1 MNLKILKPE
10 NADFE
15 EFIEFWSQ
23 KYDTGHEREKLYADH
38 ISKEQFTELDIIQ
51 LYDWKNGSTLSGKKL
66 RSLSGKILSKID
78 DINRYKLEE
87 NYSEIEHFENFAEV
101 SAVWNIFLLHII
113 SHKKYPIYDQHIHR
127 AYNFLHSEPDFK
139 VDNNLSDKEKLI
151 FYTDKLLPFLKAQQ
165 GSLCIKII
173 DQALF
178 EFGKFLKNERYASI
192 FRKLE

>member
-1 MNLKILKPE
+1 MNLKILKSD
-10 NADFE
+10 NVDFE
-15 EFIEFWSQ
+15 EFIEFWSH
-23 KYDTGHEREKLYADH
+23 KYDTTHEREKLYTDN
-38 ISKEQFTELDIIQ
+38 ISKEQFKEHDIIQ
-51 LYDWKNGSTLSGKKL
+51 LYYWKNGSSLSGGKY
-66 RSLSGKILSKID
+66 RGLSGKILSKIA

-113 SHKKYPIYDQHIHR
+113 SPKKYPIYDQHIHR
-127 AYNFLHSEPDFK
+127 AYNFLHGEPDFK

-151 FYTDKLLPFLKAQQ
+151 FYTDKLLPFLKAQH

-178 EFGKFLKNERYASI
+178 EFGKFFKNERYASI
-192 FRKLE
+192 F